1 MNNAVV
7 RTVRCTASSF
17 NHKSLSKLSSSSFQL
32 RFVLSRKSHFC
43 SFRHSFG
50 CSDCFLRFPA
60 SHSYVSPLVNVIGL
74 SQASKPPSPF
84 RRQRDP
90 EATEKPVSLPS
101 HALIQRRVRAT
112 ALSDCLQL
120 STKELRFQMYSSQF
134 NAMKQG
140 AYCDCQEIILI
151 NNSKKKLHWQL
162 DLRDNVTLD
171 DDIFRVLNSSLG
183 PFIGSATSAGP
194 EGEIEAKEMFSFKV
208 NFTPRR
214 PGTYRTRFPL
224 YVNHNHHAPY
234 TYIELSGELIMP
246 SLIFEPRRLILPPVP
261 LNIESIGTVRV
272 RAKGFEK

>member
-1 MNNAVV
+1 MYSI
-7 RTVRCTASSF
+7 TVQPQESIEAELILVPAEVC
-17 NHKSLSKLSSSSFQL
+17 SLSNRILALFNIH
-32 RFVLSRKSHFC
+32 FVLQIAFY
-43 SFRHSFG
+43 
-50 CSDCFLRFPA
+50 DFLLPIRTCP
-60 SHSYVSPLVNVIGL
+60 PLVNVIGL
-74 SQASKPPSPF
+74 SQASKPPSPY

-90 EATEKPVSLPS
+90 ETNEKPVTVSS

-171 DDIFRVLNSSLG
+171 DNIFRVLNSSLG
-183 PFIGSATSAGP
+183 PFIGLASSAGP
-194 EGEIEAKEMFSFKV
+194 EGDIDAKEMFSFKV
-208 NFTPRR
+208 NFTPRT

-224 YVNHNHHAPY
+224 YVNHNQQAPY
-234 TYIELSGELIMP
+234 THIELTGELIMP